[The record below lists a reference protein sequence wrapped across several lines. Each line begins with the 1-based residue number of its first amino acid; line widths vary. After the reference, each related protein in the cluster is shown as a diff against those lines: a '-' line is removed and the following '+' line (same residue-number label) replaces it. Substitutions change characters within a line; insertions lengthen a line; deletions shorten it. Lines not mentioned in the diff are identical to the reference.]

1 MLHKNTLFA
10 LSVSFL
16 AQHAL
21 ADAPAIAGIGY
32 AADTGANLIDAN
44 TFVARRDFVLDSLGA
59 GRLRVP
65 IPGLPD
71 TVILHDI
78 HIENDAHGDYL
89 FALDTGVTLSGT
101 YFTPADVIRFNGSDF
116 SKEFDAL
123 AAGVPSG
130 VHCDGVARWGDT
142 GKLLLSFDRTFT
154 VGGKTIRPA
163 DAIVF
168 SAGVFGRKVLDAQA
182 LGLPANLNVDA
193 IDTFR
198 TKDYLLVSFD
208 TGGSIGGIA
217 FTPADILQLRVTTG
231 TWSKRYTMRNF
242 SDRWER
248 ANLDGL
254 LAINNDT
261 IFQDDFE

>member
-1 MLHKNTLFA
+1 MLHKNLLLA
-10 LSVSFL
+10 LAALLL
-16 AQHAL
+16 AQHAK
-21 ADAPAIAGIGY
+21 AGPPAIAGIGY
-32 AADTGANLIDAN
+32 AADTGTNLIDAN
-44 TFVARRDFVLDSLGA
+44 TFVARRDFVLDALGA
-59 GRLRVP
+59 GRLRMT

-71 TVILHDI
+71 TVILRDF

-89 FALDTGVTLSGT
+89 FALDTGIALNGI
-101 YFTPADVIRFNGSDF
+101 YFSPADVIRFNGSDF
-116 SKEFDAL
+116 TREFDSA
-123 AAGVPSG
+123 AAGVPPG

-154 VGGKTIRPA
+154 AGGITILPA
-163 DAIVF
+163 DVIVF
-168 SAGVFGRKVLDAQA
+168 SGGAFGKKVLDAHA
-182 LGLPANLNVDA
+182 RGLPANLNVDA

-208 TGGSIGGIA
+208 SGGKVGGIT
-217 FTPADILQLRVTTG
+217 FTAADVLQLHVTTG
-231 TWSKRYTMRNF
+231 AWSKRYTMLDF
-242 SDRWER
+242 SDRWSR